1 MHKSTHS
8 VIRPTTNQGSTPV
21 SEVAHAQA
29 ISSPP
34 DLLEEETFP
43 INLNC
48 GEGVGLEW
56 EKRKCPSFSIHW
68 ESLTSFGLIC
78 QLIPAPRFHR
88 VRPISIRR
96 FRAEEKKRK
105 LAQVRVRG
113 VRSNRRGNAV
123 RLRLKLL

>member
-1 MHKSTHS
+1 
-8 VIRPTTNQGSTPV
+8 
-21 SEVAHAQA
+21 
-29 ISSPP
+29 
-34 DLLEEETFP
+34 
-43 INLNC
+43 
-48 GEGVGLEW
+48 
-56 EKRKCPSFSIHW
+56 
-68 ESLTSFGLIC
+68 
-78 QLIPAPRFHR
+78 